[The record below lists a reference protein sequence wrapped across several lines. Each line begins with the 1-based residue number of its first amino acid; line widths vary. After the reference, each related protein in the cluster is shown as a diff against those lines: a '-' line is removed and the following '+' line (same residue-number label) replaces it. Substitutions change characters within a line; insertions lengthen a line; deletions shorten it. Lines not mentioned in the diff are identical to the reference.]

1 MPKTAVKN
9 LNIEAS
15 EEKKAKKGAYTVP
28 EPFSKE
34 CFTRNFPLTAC
45 DGDDTPMWWKIVR
58 KPGITFKQ
66 YKKDKKRAE
75 KERAQLEEYVRSL
88 EAVSEKYSL
97 KLKEESAKYK
107 LECEM
112 RDYAFEE
119 KRKQEELLLSA
130 EREKSRQRLLEE
142 QIASQNKLLE
152 YEKALEEEKMKKRE
166 IEANEKFE
174 LKKAKIA
181 ASEKAERERI
191 LAEEEAEKVRMES
204 LQVAERKKEE
214 RRERERELKRRKL
227 EAEMLDM
234 EEANAEKVRLAELE
248 AQKQLEEEERLSR
261 ELALREEESEKE
273 LKERERIRNAHRENR
288 LKRQEEEQKR
298 AELARVAEKKT
309 VEQLRKAH
317 KIKDVEF
324 VYPYPV
330 FGEKS
335 EDVVLELSNVMLKM
349 KKSKKAISSP
359 VSVVVKKGLN
369 VTVLAQREMKAVCS
383 SLKRDFDKDK
393 MMSGGIRFDGEE
405 LSHEIGRKQYVSLSL
420 GRYAIVDYEAKKLYG
435 LGSVCKYVTA
445 RIGADKLEL
454 ATDYLQRLNVHS
466 AKSLIKKRASSCSVG
481 EVARILIV
489 CALLSSSKVAVLC
502 EPQRCM
508 DMPARS
514 ALRDLVLEWQGGED
528 GRALWIITQDEELY
542 K

>member
-1 MPKTAVKN
+1 MPKNPTVKS
-9 LNIEAS
+9 LILDAT
-15 EEKKAKKGAYTVP
+15 EEKKAKKAVYTVP

-34 CFTRNFPLTAC
+34 CFTRNFPRVSE
-45 DGDDTPMWWKIVR
+45 GDDTPMWWKIVQ

-75 KERAQLEEYVRSL
+75 KERAELEEYVRML
-88 EAVSEKYSL
+88 EAESEKYSL

-119 KRKQEELLLSA
+119 RRKQEELLLSA
-130 EREKSRQRLLEE
+130 EEEKSRQRLLEE
-142 QIASQNKLLE
+142 KIASQNKLLE
-152 YEKALEEEKMKKRE
+152 YEKSIEEEKMKKRE
-166 IEANEKFE
+166 LEANEKFE

-191 LAEEEAEKVRMES
+191 LAEEEAEKLRIES
-204 LQVAERKKEE
+204 LQTAERKKEE
-214 RRERERELKRRKL
+214 RRERERELKRKRL

-234 EEANAEKVRLAELE
+234 EEANAEKVRLAEIE
-248 AQKQLEEEERLSR
+248 AQKKIEEEERLSR
-261 ELALREEESEKE
+261 ELALKEEESERE

-288 LKRQEEEQKR
+288 LKRQEEERKR
-298 AELARVAEKKT
+298 AELALIAEKKT

-324 VYPYPV
+324 MYPTPA
-330 FGEKS
+330 FGEKVA
-335 EDVVLELSNVMLKM
+335 DVVLELSGVHLKL
-349 KKSKKAISSP
+349 KKNKKALSSP
-359 VSVVVKKGLN
+359 VNVIVKQGIT
-369 VTVLAQREMKAVCS
+369 VTMLAQKEMRAVCS
-383 SLKRDFDKDK
+383 ALKRDFTKDK
-393 MMSGGIRFDGEE
+393 VLSGGIRFDGRE
-405 LSHEIGRKQYVSLSL
+405 LSHEIGRKEYTSLSL
-420 GRYAIVDYEAKKLYG
+420 GRYVIVDYESKKLYG
-435 LGSVCKYVTA
+435 VGSVGRYVTA

-466 AKSLIKKRASSCSVG
+466 AKSLIKKRASACTVG

-489 CALLSSSKVAVLC
+489 CALLSDAKVVVLC
-502 EPQRCM
+502 EPQRCL

-514 ALRDLVLEWQGGED
+514 ALKDIIAEWQGGTD
-528 GRALWIITQDEELY
+528 GRALWILTQDEELY